1 MDTLE
6 PTAPAYDE
14 VTWQQYHKKQ
24 IEMAIRDK
32 ATPSIQAVAN
42 ELNISL
48 DDAEKHQAYID
59 ELKKGG
65 RKSRRHGKK
74 SRRHGKKSRR
84 HGKKSRRHS
93 KKSRK
98 CRR

>member
-1 MDTLE
+1 MDALE
-6 PTAPAYDE
+6 PTAPAYNQ

-24 IEMAIRDK
+24 IEMSIRDK

-42 ELNISL
+42 ELDISL
-48 DDAEKHQAYID
+48 DEAKKHQAYID
-59 ELKKGG
+59 DLKKGG
-65 RKSRRHGKK
+65 KK
-74 SRRHGKKSRR
+74 SGRKSRR

>member
-1 MDTLE
+1 MDALE

-14 VTWQQYHKKQ
+14 VTWQQYHRKQ

-32 ATPSIQAVAN
+32 APPSIQAVAN

-48 DDAEKHQAYID
+48 DEAEKHQAYLD

-74 SRRHGKKSRR
+74 SRRHAKKSR
-84 HGKKSRRHS
+84 KSRRHS